1 MAAKRLLTKIYQTL
15 KSGHF
20 PDESDLV
27 DVSEG
32 DDGGIHIVVVS
43 RKFDGKRYKDKREL
57 IWKDLMAGLTEAEWS
72 QVSLAVA
79 RSPEEVKVM

>member
-1 MAAKRLLTKIYQTL
+1 MAAKRLLAKIRQVL

-20 PDESDLV
+20 PGEDDFV

-32 DDGGIHIVVVS
+32 DDGGIHVVVVS
-43 RKFDGKRYKDKREL
+43 RKFDEKRPKEKRDL
-57 IWKDLMAGLTEAEWS
+57 IWTDLMAGLTQAEWS
-72 QVSLAVA
+72 QVTLAVA

>member
-1 MAAKRLLTKIYQTL
+1 MATKRLLAKIHQTL

-20 PDESDLV
+20 PDESDFV

-43 RKFDGKRYKDKREL
+43 RKFDGKRPKDKREL
-57 IWKDLMAGLTEAEWS
+57 IWNDLMAGLTQAEWS